1 MTRDPGGQRRE
12 RDWSVITDRLRQ
24 DLRAYPVTIAA
35 GLVVAGGIF
44 VGAVLLGEAE
54 PSVALGVIVAVLWAL
69 AALIFWADA
78 RSRRRR
84 RQRQRDE

>member
-44 VGAVLLGEAE
+44 VGEAE